1 MSLKTMI
8 RDKGLRQGW
17 LAHKMDMDD
26 STFSL
31 IVSGKK
37 ALPEDKV
44 APLARLLGVPS
55 RAVLDA
61 IQREGA

>member
-17 LAHKMDMDD
+17 VAHKLDMDD

-31 IVSGKK
+31 IVGGKK
-37 ALPEDKV
+37 ALPDHKV
-44 APLARLLGVPS
+44 APLAILLGVTPT
-55 RAVLDA
+55 A
-61 IQREGA
+61 ILKSIDGGRT